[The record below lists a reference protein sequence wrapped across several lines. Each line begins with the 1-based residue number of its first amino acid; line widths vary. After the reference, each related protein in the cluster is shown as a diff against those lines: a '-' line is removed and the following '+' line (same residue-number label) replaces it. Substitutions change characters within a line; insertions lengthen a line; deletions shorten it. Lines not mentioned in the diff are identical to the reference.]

1 MAERVPDPGRWLAAA
16 RAGSTDALGQALEAC
31 RDYLLLIAHQEMDP
45 HLRAKGGASDIVQET
60 FLEAQRAFENFQG
73 TSDEEL
79 RAWLRR
85 ILLNNLGDFTR
96 RYRETDMRAIGREVG
111 LAGEGSSAEAGANL
125 VAEASTP
132 SAHVLEQE
140 ATDLLVQAID
150 RLADDYRRVIL
161 LRYREE
167 LSFEEIG
174 QRMNRSPAAIRKLWA
189 RAVVRLREEFQKPP

>member
-1 MAERVPDPGRWLAAA
+1 MTRGVPDAGPWLAAA
-16 RAGSTDALGQALEAC
+16 RAGSADALGQALEAC
-31 RDYLLLIAHQEMDP
+31 RFYLLLIAQRELDP
-45 HLRAKGGASDIVQET
+45 NLRAKGGASDIVQET
-60 FLEAQRAFENFQG
+60 FLEAQRAFGKFQG

-96 RYRETDMRAIGREVG
+96 RYRGTDMRAVDREVG

-125 VAEASTP
+125 SADASTP
-132 SAHVLEQE
+132 SAHALEQE
-140 ATDLLVQAID
+140 ESDLLVQAIE
-150 RLADDYRRVIL
+150 RLPDDYRRVIL

-174 QRMNRSPAAIRKLWA
+174 ERMNRSPAAVRKLWA
-189 RAVVRLREEFQKPP
+189 RAMVRLREEFKKQP